1 MKNPRPDGR
10 RKLEQMIRKHNKNR
24 FFDCGGKEKG
34 APAIVPPP
42 TKARKEESMRESKRM
57 EKSRKTDID
66 STYRIKR
73 LERTCLILS
82 ISILLL
88 AVFSIR
94 LLRTVSGIAG
104 TFESLMEQLDFI
116 RQMVDAIRSRNS

>member
-1 MKNPRPDGR
+1 MQKD
-10 RKLEQMIRKHNKNR
+10 
-24 FFDCGGKEKG
+24 
-34 APAIVPPP
+34 APAIVSPP

-104 TFESLMEQLDFI
+104 TFESLTEQLDFI
-116 RQMVDAIRSRNS
+116 RQMVDAIRQGVQSLQ